1 MVAAVGS
8 HIPVVTIAGLNAQAS
23 RNQAI
28 LSGEVATHR
37 QKGALYGTD
46 NTSYQS
52 GQISTT
58 RDNINRVVNLHND
71 VAVGVGANG
80 TSLGNHVNTYA

>member
-8 HIPVVTIAGLNAQAS
+8 HIPVVTIAGLNAQAD
-23 RNQAI
+23 RNQTR
-28 LSGEVATHR
+28 LSDAVATHR
-37 QKGALYGTD
+37 QKGALYGAD

-52 GQISTT
+52 GQISTS
-58 RDNINRVVNLHND
+58 RDDINRVINLHND
-71 VAVGVGANG
+71 VARGVGANG